1 MGSQTSASLP
11 LNGLIDGLVQPKPLI
26 GNERSTV
33 QKVVRRTKHWI
44 EATCFELK
52 PAVVMEQIPDAM
64 QQQPD
69 ADHNRRVS
77 KSSHRD
83 CHEGERDNRLDQD
96 LATTT
101 LGDGHSDI
109 DSGNDQQDHE
119 VPQRRINSRQQ
130 LDDGEREYRKNK
142 RC

>member
-26 GNERSTV
+26 GNESRAD
-33 QKVVRRTKHWI
+33 QKVVHRTKRWI

-69 ADHNRRVS
+69 ADHNRSVS
-77 KSSHRD
+77 KSSHSD
-83 CHEGERDNRLDQD
+83 CHEGERNNALDYD
-96 LATTT
+96 LATLA
-101 LGDGHSDI
+101 LGDSHSNI
-109 DSGNDQQDHE
+109 NCGNDQQDHE

-130 LDDGEREYRKNK
+130 IDDGEREYRKNK